1 MSSNEPAVR
10 AHRSHVRGVAVLTG
24 IVLAIALALVLAG
37 AAAVWWGQER
47 LIFQPSPLPSDHRF
61 GLGADVHEVDIEV
74 PGARLN
80 ALHLRLPHPDG
91 VVFYLHGNA
100 GNLASWFVNGDFYRG
115 MNVDLFMLDYRGYGK
130 SSGRITS
137 EAQLLAD
144 VQAAWAQV
152 APAYAGRPVVFI
164 GRSLGSGLAARL
176 AAALAPAQ
184 RPDLLLLVSP
194 YRSLQALAAEHYPL
208 LAGAGLL
215 RYPLRTD
222 LALQTLA
229 QDRAGAGRPRVL
241 LLHGERDSLIPPA
254 HSDAL
259 AALVPGV
266 TVQRIAGAGH
276 NDLQDFPA
284 YLAAIRSAVEALR
297 TAGQR

>member
-10 AHRSHVRGVAVLTG
+10 AHRSRVRGLAVLTG

-61 GLGADVHEVDIEV
+61 GLGADVHEVDVEV

-176 AAALAPAQ
+176 AAALVPAQ

>member
-10 AHRSHVRGVAVLTG
+10 SHRSRVRGLAMLTG

-176 AAALAPAQ
+176 AAALVPAQ

>member
-10 AHRSHVRGVAVLTG
+10 SHRSRVRGLAMLTG
-24 IVLAIALALVLAG
+24 IVLVIALALVLAG

-61 GLGADVHEVDIEV
+61 GLGADVHEVDVEV

-152 APAYAGRPVVFI
+152 APADAGRPVVFI
-164 GRSLGSGLAARL
+164 GRSRGSGLAARL